1 MDTIPAI
8 LPTNMP
14 DKSGIRFFF
23 NNSSLLYNG
32 TARTTVA
39 GPRKNEINLPPRLY
53 CSKLMLNISNVEII
67 KTVLMSKGFNKGIL
81 NLLYKAILISKHTKD
96 IRTPNKGELIISVNF
111 YTSLSFTIYKKTCDL
126 SRN

>member
-1 MDTIPAI
+1 M
-8 LPTNMP
+8 LPTNIP

-23 NNSSLLYNG
+23 NSSSLLYNG

-39 GPRKNEINLPPRLY
+39 GPRKNEINLPPELY

-67 KTVLMSKGFNKGIL
+67 KIVLMSKGFNKGAL

-96 IRTPNKGELIISVNF
+96 IRTPNKGELIISANLD
-111 YTSLSFTIYKKTCDL
+111 TSLSFTIYKKTCGL